1 MGKTTFSG
9 PVKSLAGFNPSGYN
23 NEVNVADASATLS
36 LTDADHGGRVVV
48 IQDADIAITL
58 PSIVTTEPSDKA
70 DPNQTCTLG
79 LTFKIYFSVAASGA
93 TVTTASADN
102 YVGALNIMKETAGA
116 NTSFFADGDDD
127 IITLDGTTKG
137 GLEGS
142 YIELVCTTDGWL
154 CSGSALLGS
163 GTLASPFSA
172 A

>member
-9 PVKSLAGFNPSGYN
+9 PVKSLAGFSPSGYN
-23 NEVNVADASATLS
+23 NEVNIADATATLTLS
-36 LTDADHGGRVVV
+36 DSSHGGRIVV

-58 PSIVTTEPSDKA
+58 PSIVTTEPTDKT
-70 DPNQTCTLG
+70 DPGQLCNLG

-102 YVGALNIMKETAGA
+102 YVGALNILKETAGA
-116 NTSFFADGDDD
+116 NTAFFADGDDD

-142 YIELVCTTDGWL
+142 YIELTATTDGWL
-154 CSGSALLGS
+154 CSQSALMGS